1 MNMEKKTKKT
11 AKVRQIDCKLI
22 TTTVKKLFI
31 EANTSLGKD
40 VIEALRKSLPQ
51 EESATGKE
59 VLVKIMENADIACR
73 SKMPMCQDTG
83 LAVVFLEIGQD
94 VHIVGG
100 NLREA
105 IDEGVR
111 QAYAEGYL
119 RKSVCDPLTRKNT
132 QDNTPAIIHVDI
144 VAGNRLKI
152 IAMPKGG
159 GSENM
164 SAAKMLTPAAG
175 SDGIK
180 KFVLE
185 TVEQAGANPCPPIM
199 VGVGI
204 GGSLEEACI
213 LAKKALLR
221 PVGEANSK
229 DERLV
234 QMEKELYTGI
244 NDLGIGP
251 GGLGGRVTT
260 LAVNAE
266 MMPCHIAS
274 LPVAVNIQCHV
285 ARHKEVIL

>member
-1 MNMEKKTKKT
+1 MDKKKSQKST
-11 AKVRQIDCKLI
+11 VRQIDCKLI
-22 TTTVKKLFI
+22 TATVKKLFI
-31 EANTSLGKD
+31 EANTVLGAD
-40 VIEALRKSLPQ
+40 VVEALRKSLPK

-73 SKMPMCQDTG
+73 NKMPICQDTG

-94 VHIVGG
+94 VHIAGG

-111 QAYAEGYL
+111 LAYAEGYL

-144 VAGNRLKI
+144 VEGDKLKI

-164 SAAKMLTPAAG
+164 SAVKMLTPAAG
-175 SDGIK
+175 IEGIK

-199 VGVGI
+199 VGIGI

-221 PVGEANSK
+221 PVGEANNK

-234 QMEKELYTGI
+234 QMEKELYAGI

-251 GGLGGRVTT
+251 GGLGGRVTA
-260 LAVNAE
+260 LAVSVE

-285 ARHKEVIL
+285 ARRKELTI